1 MRDRSTP
8 NPQMVRCSNRFK
20 QLMRIAVAGDR
31 AMSSFG
37 PDPFACCIR
46 DLEESACQRSSTSSF

>member
-20 QLMRIAVAGDR
+20 QLMRLAVAAIAR
-31 AMSSFG
+31 
-37 PDPFACCIR
+37 
-46 DLEESACQRSSTSSF
+46 